1 MAEERVVYQAPP
13 SNGMGIA
20 GFVCSLV
27 GLLGCPLLSPIG
39 LIFSFIGIFREP
51 RGLAIAG
58 LVLGAVGSMGF
69 LVAIVIFGG
78 LIALV
83 VAVLAA
89 LGFERFD
96 AIVEMGIIN
105 AEISEYRQSAGAW
118 PDSLDQLSGLDAD
131 TLQDPW
137 GRAYRYVL
145 SDDGKTYMLV
155 SDGPDRQPDTGD
167 DIRVDLSGVQIR

>member
-20 GFVCSLV
+20 GFICSLV
-27 GLLGCPLLSPIG
+27 GLLGCPLLSPVG

-69 LVAIVIFGG
+69 LVAIVVFGG
-78 LIALV
+78 LIALG

-89 LGFERFD
+89 LGFERFE
-96 AIVEMGIIN
+96 AIVEMGMIN
-105 AEISEYRQSAGAW
+105 AEITEYRQQAGSF
-118 PDSLDQLSGLDAD
+118 PDSLDKVSGLDAD

-137 GRAYRYVL
+137 GRPYRYIL
-145 SDDGKTYMLV
+145 SADGSSYMLV
-155 SDGPDRQPDTGD
+155 SDGPDRQSDTGD
-167 DIRVDLSGVQIR
+167 DIRIDLSGVQIP